1 MIMECAAFPS
11 SSMTD
16 AIFCLPGE
24 RSDKGKN
31 GIKRQTREVG
41 MEVKKGELEN
51 NKEKKKWE
59 IEVDM

>member
-1 MIMECAAFPS
+1 
-11 SSMTD
+11 MTD

-41 MEVKKGELEN
+41 RRMKKGELEN